1 MASQSFGEAGRGGR
15 LADFIDGLSAC
26 GRRCVAQALA
36 LPMTIRGRILIAF
49 LVMCVIT
56 ATLGAYATLGVRDAG
71 VLVNK
76 TFDES
81 LMSINYA
88 RAAATD
94 FAAMRAAFA
103 RRWIALDPGIRAKL
117 DQEIAALNKS
127 LLQDI
132 AIAEQRAQSARATR
146 AAENVKRAAA
156 EWNVM
161 RERLLDGSQSEV
173 NWETL
178 DRYAAKVDEQ
188 VDLLVNYTAG
198 DGFLYRESA
207 RSEVARSLSFNIA
220 GIGLALVLSGLVAWA
235 LARRIVGPVAAASRV
250 AELIAAG
257 KLDVAVPAGGA
268 NELGALLAAMGTMRD
283 NIKTMM
289 EREVEQRRSAQA
301 RLADALEHSQ
311 EGVIVVD
318 ANDVIALANAQ
329 AADLFGIAPELIKPG
344 TPLAQLHPALQQS
357 VDAGQL
363 LLRRDGD
370 LQATSEALM
379 ANGRWLRISRS
390 PTRDEGFIVLC
401 SDISRLKVQE
411 RSLLERKMQ
420 LDLALNNMTHGL
432 CMFDAD
438 RKLIIC
444 NQRYASMYGV
454 PAELIRPGTALQD
467 ILQYLVDQRT
477 FAEPAEETFAAIN
490 SNPPGGSFRVVR
502 PFNDGRLISISH
514 ESTADGGWVAIHEDI
529 TERQRAEAH
538 IAYLARHDQ
547 LTDLPN
553 RVFFREELDKC
564 VRRLRKGEKFAILC
578 LDLDRFKSVNDSL
591 GHSIGDKLLGAVAK
605 RLAGCVD
612 EQDFVARLGG
622 DEFAVIQA
630 NVVRPEESGALAGR
644 IIERVGAP
652 YEIEGQQLNVGASI
666 GIAIAPADGNDADQ
680 LLKNADLAMYR
691 VKADGRG
698 SYCFFEAEMDAR
710 IQARRAL
717 ETELR
722 NALNEGQLQ
731 LYYQPVVDAASG
743 RVQCFE
749 ALLRWFHP
757 RLGGVPPSEFVP
769 LAEESGLI
777 GPLGQWVL
785 RSACAEGAKWPEQ
798 FRIAVN
804 LSPIQFKNT
813 NLVNVIVGALA
824 ASGLPASR
832 LELEITESLLL
843 DADPKNIAVLHEMR
857 ALGARIVMDDFGTGF
872 SSLNYL
878 RSFPFDKIK
887 IDRSFVN
894 DIAKGGESMAIV
906 KAIIDLARALD
917 IAVVAEGVE
926 TAEQLKLLVAEGCH
940 EVQGY
945 YFSKPAPIE
954 NFEKILFERDGR
966 IVLAA

>member
-564 VRRLRKGEKFAILC
+564 VRRLRKGDKFAILC

-757 RLGGVPPSEFVP
+757 RLGAVPPSEFVP

-785 RSACAEGAKWPEQ
+785 RSACAEAAKWPQQ

-813 NLVNVIVGALA
+813 NLINVIVGALA

-954 NFEKILFERDGR
+954 NFEKILFERNGR

>member
-1 MASQSFGEAGRGGR
+1 MASQNFEHSRRGDRSTGCIEG
-15 LADFIDGLSAC
+15 LAAC
-26 GRRCVAQALA
+26 GRRGVAQMLA
-36 LPMTIRGRILIAF
+36 LPKTIRGRILIAF
-49 LVMCVIT
+49 LIMSVIT
-56 ATLGAYATLGVRDAG
+56 AALGAYATLGVRNAG

-103 RRWIALDPGIRAKL
+103 RRWIAVDLETRAKL
-117 DQEIAALNKS
+117 DQEIQALNTS

-156 EWNVM
+156 EWNVV
-161 RERLLDGSQSEV
+161 RERLFDGTQSEV

-207 RSEVARSLSFNIA
+207 RSEVARSVSLNIA
-220 GIGLALVLSGLVAWA
+220 CIGLALVLSGLVAWA
-235 LARRIVGPVAAASRV
+235 LARRIVGPVAVASNV

-257 KLDVAVPAGGA
+257 KLDVAVPVGGPK
-268 NELGALLAAMGTMRD
+268 ELRALLTAMGTMRD
-283 NIKTMM
+283 NIKAMM
-289 EREVEQRRSAQA
+289 EREVAQRRSAQA

-311 EGVIVVD
+311 EGVVVVD
-318 ANDVIALANAQ
+318 ANGVIALANAQ
-329 AADLFGIAPELIKPG
+329 AADLLGIAPDLLKPG
-344 TPLAQLHPALQQS
+344 TPLSQLQPALQQS
-357 VDAGQL
+357 VDAAQL
-363 LLRRDGD
+363 MMRRDGD
-370 LQATSEALM
+370 LQATGEALM

-390 PTRDEGFIVLC
+390 PTRDDGFIVLC

-411 RSLLERKMQ
+411 RSLLERKTQ

-432 CMFDAD
+432 CMFDAKG
-438 RKLIIC
+438 RLIIS
-444 NQRYASMYGV
+444 NQRYTSMYNV
-454 PAELIRPGTALQD
+454 PAEFTAVGTPLQSL
-467 ILQYLVDQRT
+467 LQYLVDKKT
-477 FAEPAEETFAAIN
+477 FAEPAEDTFAAVN
-490 SNPPGGSFRVVR
+490 SNPPGSSFQLIRALT
-502 PFNDGRLISISH
+502 DGRLISISH

-538 IAYLARHDQ
+538 IAYLARHDH

-553 RVFFREELDKC
+553 RVFFREELDKS

-591 GHSIGDKLLGAVAK
+591 GHSIGDKLLGAVAG
-605 RLAGCVD
+605 RLAACVE

-622 DEFAVIQA
+622 DEFAVIQS
-630 NVVRPEESGALAGR
+630 NVARPEESGALAGR

-652 YEIEGQQLNVGASI
+652 YEIEGQQLNVGVSI
-666 GIAIAPADGNDADQ
+666 GIAIAPADGKDADQ

-731 LYYQPVVDAASG
+731 LFYQPVVDAASG

-757 RLGGVPPSEFVP
+757 RLGAVPPSEFVP

-785 RSACAEGAKWPEQ
+785 RSACAQAAKWPAQ

-804 LSPIQFKNT
+804 LSPIQFKHS

-843 DADPKNIAVLHEMR
+843 EADPKNIAVLHELR
-857 ALGARIVMDDFGTGF
+857 ALGVHIVMDDFGTGF

-917 IAVVAEGVE
+917 IGVVAEGVE
-926 TAEQLKLLVAEGCH
+926 TEEQLNRLVAEGCN

-954 NFEKILFERDGR
+954 NFEKILFEHDGR